1 MPDPL
6 LITKIIETTT
16 EDALVYLKRQQLA
29 LQKQLNDQE
38 LINRALYESLLNTGF
53 LTTSSTT
60 PASIISTTTSFLD
73 SIKNK
78 FNLNNALS
86 NTASNSATAQSA
98 NPLGA
103 MLPFGDMLKGINSI
117 ISSLFG
123 SEYWMYWA
131 MALAIGKAIIS
142 LNDF

>member
-6 LITKIIETTT
+6 FLTTILETTT
-16 EDALVYLKRQQLA
+16 EDTLAYLKRQQLA
-29 LQKQLNDQE
+29 IQKQLLDQE
-38 LINRALYESLLNTGF
+38 LLNRALYERLLNTGF

-60 PASIISTTTSFLD
+60 PASIFSTSTSFLD

-78 FNLNNALS
+78 FNLNNALTT
-86 NTASNSATAQSA
+86 TAINSATSKAV
-98 NPLGA
+98 NPLAA
-103 MLPFGDMLKGINSI
+103 MLPYGDMLNGINSI

-131 MALAIGKAIIS
+131 LALAIGKQNILIG
-142 LNDF
+142 